1 MRVENPV
8 EMGNTCAQ
16 SVLRRSLG
24 HRASGLLY
32 ADSPRDGLAPSSGAG
47 SGLNNRAPAAETPGM
62 ALRSTPRHP
71 ARLVALVAAVCVALA
86 VIAPAATAEDPA
98 PDTTAPAAT
107 AAPAAAEPTTTT
119 APAHPEAAALAELA
133 DQISRNQG
141 LLSQL
146 AAQIEQSTQKLAEIA
161 AQITDTE
168 QKLEAARA
176 SIAKLKAT
184 MKARAAMIYQHAST
198 PEVASLDIQH
208 VEDITSGKKY
218 AESAAHTDGI
228 KVDSLSELTA
238 VLERHKEEL
247 DAQQAAER
255 QEHDRLTNAK
265 AALDALT
272 ARQKKL
278 LDQVGSVPVMGDAEL
293 TTDQVTAW
301 FESRNV
307 KYRLS
312 GGMPIGDLVKLYF
325 EEGAAE
331 QVRPELAFAQSIIE
345 TGSFGNAL
353 DNNYA
358 GIGACDSC
366 QGEPA
371 FPTPRDGVRGQ
382 IQLLRSYADPAA
394 RAATLHNPPSPTIWG
409 RDPASAAA
417 HYDTEYLKGKVPT
430 WNMMGN
436 GNWATDPGY
445 ALKVL
450 TVYFQMV
457 SWTASHR

>member
-1 MRVENPV
+1 
-8 EMGNTCAQ
+8 
-16 SVLRRSLG
+16 
-24 HRASGLLY
+24 
-32 ADSPRDGLAPSSGAG
+32 
-47 SGLNNRAPAAETPGM
+47 M
-62 ALRSTPRHP
+62 ALRSIVHHP
-71 ARLVALVAAVCVALA
+71 WRVAALVVTVCTVLALG
-86 VIAPAATAEDPA
+86 APAAVAEDPT
-98 PDTTAPAAT
+98 PTTTPPTTAPPST
-107 AAPAAAEPTTTT
+107 APAPPSSEPPTTTT
-119 APAHPEAAALAELA
+119 AAAHPEAAALAELA
-133 DQISRNQG
+133 TQIARNQG
-141 LLSQL
+141 LLTQL
-146 AAQIEQSTQKLAEIA
+146 ATQVEQSTRKLDELA
-161 AQITDTE
+161 AQITDT
-168 QKLEAARA
+168 QQRLDEARRA
-176 SIAKLKAT
+176 IAKLKAI
-184 MKARAAMIYQHAST
+184 MKARAAMLYQHAST

-218 AESAAHTDGI
+218 AESATRTDGLE
-228 KVDSLSELTA
+228 VDGLAKLSA
-238 VLERHKEEL
+238 DLERRKEQL

-255 QEHDRLTNAK
+255 AEHDRLVNAR

-272 ARQKKL
+272 AKQKKL
-278 LDQVGSVPVMGDAEL
+278 LDEVGSVPVMGDADL

-307 KYRLS
+307 RYRLA
-312 GGMPIGDLVKLYF
+312 GGLPIGDLVKLYF

-331 QVRPELAFAQSIIE
+331 HVRPELAFAQSIIE

-353 DNNYA
+353 DSNYA

-366 QGEPA
+366 EGQPG

-382 IQLLRSYADPAA
+382 VQLLRSYADPTA

-409 RDPASAAA
+409 QDPASAAA